1 MKFMYGENE
10 ETVNDP
16 MSTSVLLVF
25 LPASLLY
32 WCSAPRGTLA
42 WLEM

>member
-10 ETVNDP
+10 EAVNHP
-16 MSTSVLLVF
+16 MSTSVLPVF
-25 LPASLLY
+25 LPALLLY
-32 WCSAPRGTLA
+32 WCSAPGETLA